1 MWQHFFRPVV
11 EQELIG
17 SSKSFSPDKL
27 SALSKWQLKEE
38 KTERKSGKGKR
49 ENGNWERENP
59 RRLLGS
65 FVP

>member
-38 KTERKSGKGKR
+38 KTERKSGR
-49 ENGNWERENP
+49 ENGEMGTGKRKNP